1 MGLLRLSLSLVFS
14 ENWLILQR
22 IIHTQSLL
30 EGISI
35 CENFLMRRVEVV
47 STIIGISWSMLS
59 LIVWTWERFQWF
71 GDNSLGK
78 TPLSPLHMRS
88 WIAYLWIRNGNWN
101 TYDFMYAL
109 YLLLSPCRIMLPF
122 SLPLTLLDLQAN
134 VRSNLNLN
142 GSRGKGFRTW

>member
-109 YLLLSPCRIMLPF
+109 YLLFESLSDHAPILITTNTSRPASKRSFKFELEW
-122 SLPLTLLDLQAN
+122 LQ
-134 VRSNLNLN
+134 RE
-142 GSRGKGFRTW
+142 GF